1 MEDFRRQFLIEA
13 AGNLHA
19 LAESFQS
26 APIVSDSVK
35 REAFRT
41 LHTVKGTAQTFGFN
55 SASRLAHELETLL
68 SVTKN
73 EKNFKFSQAKSL
85 LLEGIELL
93 IESLERKNF
102 KIPASFTEKIHELV
116 PATRSVSENFSSN
129 IPAALL
135 SQLTVQE
142 KNAVRSA
149 LETDETNLFCFE
161 VGYDTAN
168 FVDALINF
176 REILDKSGEIIA
188 TLPGV
193 KFNGD
198 KIGFRI
204 LYASAA
210 EMPEIQAIAESSA
223 AEIIFNSSP
232 NVFSTDAAGVLAQI
246 AEHGRAIAEKLGKQI
261 EFKVSAV
268 ETLLPPDTL
277 KTIFDIALH
286 LVRNAVDHAVETNGK
301 IEISL
306 KGEKTGWLLI
316 VSDDGRGIDL
326 EKIKAKAVQEKLIA
340 DAPLTERETIDLIF
354 LPEFSTKTS
363 VSEISGRGVGLEAVK
378 SAIEKRG
385 GKINVQSRTGKGTT
399 FEIFL
404 PHPENRNER
413 EI

>member
-1 MEDFRRQFLIEA
+1 MEDFRRQFLIES
-13 AGNLHA
+13 AGNLRA

-73 EKNFKFSQAKSL
+73 EKNFKFSQANSL

-102 KIPASFTEKIHELV
+102 KIPASFTEKVHGLV

-149 LETDETNLFCFE
+149 LETDEMNLFCFE

-168 FVDALINF
+168 FAGALINF

-193 KFNGD
+193 KFNGGG

-204 LYASAA
+204 LYASAV
-210 EMPEIQAIAESSA
+210 EMPKIRAIAEASA
-223 AEIIFNSSP
+223 AAIIFNSSP
-232 NVFSTDAAGVLAQI
+232 NVFSGDAAGVLAQV
-246 AEHGRAIAEKLGKQI
+246 AEHGRVTAEKLGKQI
-261 EFKVSAV
+261 EFKVTAV

-354 LPEFSTKTS
+354 LPEFSTKTT
-363 VSEISGRGVGLEAVK
+363 VSEISGRGIGLDAVK

-385 GKINVQSRTGKGTT
+385 GKINVQSRSGKGTT

-404 PHPENRNER
+404 P
-413 EI
+413 